1 MAKVTLSKEQ
11 VKRLNALN
19 ISTKSDDAARKGIID
34 LLAQNDV
41 DGMDDEDMDT
51 LLDLAESLIPDGG
64 TTAAAEAPAE
74 AESSEDAEATELAQ
88 EAEEEAE
95 EETAEEAEEG
105 GDAFGDMDRNEL
117 KKYIKENG
125 LEVKVF
131 KSDSD
136 DDIRAKIR
144 AAVAEAPAPAEEEAP
159 APAPKAKKAAEK
171 KAPAK
176 KAEKA
181 EKKPTA
187 KRGVKLDP
195 QNNEEDMKTL
205 KAALTDLFPEDEFRY
220 DAVKSAGVTVK
231 HKGQNSNRA
240 LVLIENCSLQ
250 ADGSIK
256 CNLYFL
262 TLAKNLEVLDN
273 AEIAYEKCWSG
284 APFIK
289 GTTLTEAVEAIATVK
304 EHLTAQVKKID
315 KRLGENR
322 AKMEEGFAK
331 KSAAAKKAEGAENAP
346 AAKKAPAAPAKK
358 TVKKK

>member
-1 MAKVTLSKEQ
+1 MAKVTLTKEQ

-51 LLDLAESLIPDGG
+51 LLDLAESLIPEG
-64 TTAAAEAPAE
+64 APAGE
-74 AESSEDAEATELAQ
+74 SAETAESEETADAEALAQ
-88 EAEEEAE
+88 EAEAETEEE
-95 EETAEEAEEG
+95 SGEEENEETA
-105 GDAFGDMDRNEL
+105 GDEFDGMDRNAL

-144 AAVAEAPAPAEEEAP
+144 AAAAPAAEEAPEAEEEKPVA
-159 APAPKAKKAAEK
+159 K

-176 KAEKA
+176 KAEKPAKKAEKAEKA

-195 QNNEEDMKTL
+195 QNNEEDMNTL
-205 KAALTDLFPEDEFRY
+205 KAALTDLFPEDEFKY
-220 DAVKSAGVTVK
+220 DAVKSAGVTIK

-250 ADGSIK
+250 ADSSIK

-273 AEIAYEKCWSG
+273 ADIAYEKCWSG

-289 GTTLTEAVEAIATVK
+289 GTTLAEAVEAISAVK

-322 AKMEEGFAK
+322 AKMEEGLAK
-331 KSAAAKKAEGAENAP
+331 NSAAKDAPAKKAE
-346 AAKKAPAAPAKK
+346 KPAKK
-358 TVKKK
+358 TTKK

>member
-1 MAKVTLSKEQ
+1 MAKSNLTKEQ
-11 VKRLNALN
+11 VKRLTALN
-19 ISTKSDDAARKGIID
+19 ISTKSDDAARKGIIE
-34 LLAQNDV
+34 LLAKNDV

-51 LLDLAESLIPDGG
+51 LLDLAESLIPD
-64 TTAAAEAPAE
+64 AAPAADAAE
-74 AESSEDAEATELAQ
+74 SDDAEAQELAQ
-88 EAEEEAE
+88 EAEAE
-95 EETAEEAEEG
+95 ESAEDAEDADAEDAEEG
-105 GDAFGDMDRNEL
+105 SDEFDDMDRNGL

-144 AAVAEAPAPAEEEAP
+144 AAISAPAAEEEKPAAP
-159 APAPKAKKAAEK
+159 AKKEK

-176 KAEKA
+176 KATEKA

-195 QNNEEDMKTL
+195 QNNEDDMKTL
-205 KAALTDLFPEDEFRY
+205 KDALTELFPEDEFRY
-220 DAVKSAGVTVK
+220 DAVKSAGVTIK

-250 ADGSIK
+250 ADNSIK

-273 AEIAYEKCWSG
+273 ADIAYEKCWSG

-289 GTTLTEAVEAIATVK
+289 GTTLAEAVETIGAVK

-322 AKMEEGFAK
+322 AKMEEGLAK
-331 KSAAAKKAEGAENAP
+331 KSAAKKDADENAP
-346 AAKKAPAAPAKK
+346 AEKPAAKAPAKK

>member
-1 MAKVTLSKEQ
+1 MAKVTLTKEQ
-11 VKRLNALN
+11 VNRLNALN
-19 ISTKSDDAARKGIID
+19 ISTKSDDAARKGIIE
-34 LLAQNDV
+34 LLAKNDV

-51 LLDLAESLIPDGG
+51 LLDLAESLMPEG
-64 TTAAAEAPAE
+64 TAAPAD
-74 AESSEDAEATELAQ
+74 ATDGDSGSEDTDAADLAQ
-88 EAEEEAE
+88 EAEEEAAD
-95 EETAEEAEEG
+95 AEEAEEAEEAETAEDDEFDG
-105 GDAFGDMDRNEL
+105 MDRNGL

-136 DDIRAKIR
+136 DDIRVKIR
-144 AAVAEAPAPAEEEAP
+144 AALAAPAAEEEKPAAP
-159 APAPKAKKAAEK
+159 AKKETK
-171 KAPAK
+171 KTAPAK
-176 KAEKA
+176 KATEKA

-195 QNNEEDMKTL
+195 QNNDEDLNTL
-205 KAALTDLFPEDEFRY
+205 KSALVELFPEDEFRY
-220 DAVKSAGVTVK
+220 DAVKSAGVTIK

-250 ADGSIK
+250 ADDSIK

-273 AEIAYEKCWSG
+273 AEIGYEKCWSG

-289 GTTLTEAVEAIATVK
+289 GITLTDAVETISAVK
-304 EHLTAQVKKID
+304 DHLTAQVKKID

-322 AKMEEGFAK
+322 AKMEEGLAK
-331 KSAAAKKAEGAENAP
+331 KSASKKATE
-346 AAKKAPAAPAKK
+346 
-358 TVKKK
+358 

>member
-1 MAKVTLSKEQ
+1 MAKVTLTKEQ

-51 LLDLAESLIPDGG
+51 LLDLAESLIPEGAPAG
-64 TTAAAEAPAE
+64 EAAET
-74 AESSEDAEATELAQ
+74 AESEETADAEALAQ
-88 EAEEEAE
+88 EAEAETE
-95 EETAEEAEEG
+95 EESEKEENEETD
-105 GDAFGDMDRNEL
+105 GDEFDGMDRNAL

-131 KSDSD
+131 KNDSD

-144 AAVAEAPAPAEEEAP
+144 AAVAPAAEEAPEAEEEKP
-159 APAPKAKKAAEK
+159 AAKKAPAKKAEK
-171 KAPAK
+171 PAK

-181 EKKPTA
+181 EKKPTE
-187 KRGVKLDP
+187 KRGAKLDP
-195 QNNEEDMKTL
+195 QNNEEDMNTL
-205 KAALTDLFPEDEFRY
+205 KSALIDLFPEDEFKY
-220 DAVKSAGVTVK
+220 DAVKSAGVTIK

-250 ADGSIK
+250 TDGSIK

-273 AEIAYEKCWSG
+273 ADIAYEKCWSG

-289 GTTLTEAVEAIATVK
+289 GTTLAEAVEAIGAVK

-322 AKMEEGFAK
+322 AKMEEGLAK
-331 KSAAAKKAEGAENAP
+331 KSAAK
-346 AAKKAPAAPAKK
+346 AAPAKK
-358 TVKKK
+358 AEKPAKKTTKK

>member
-1 MAKVTLSKEQ
+1 MAKSNLSKEQ

-19 ISTKSDDAARKGIID
+19 ISTKSDDAARKGIIE
-34 LLAQNDV
+34 LLAKNDV

-51 LLDLAESLIPDGG
+51 LLDLAESLIPDG
-64 TTAAAEAPAE
+64 AAAAPAD
-74 AESSEDAEATELAQ
+74 ATDDADDAEAKELAQ
-88 EAEEEAE
+88 EAEAEESADDAEEAEAE
-95 EETAEEAEEG
+95 EESEG
-105 GDAFGDMDRNEL
+105 DEFDGMDRNGL

-144 AAVAEAPAPAEEEAP
+144 AAVAAPAAEEEKPAAP
-159 APAPKAKKAAEK
+159 AKKEK

-176 KAEKA
+176 KAAEKA

-195 QNNEEDMKTL
+195 QNNEDDMKTL
-205 KAALTDLFPEDEFRY
+205 KDALTKLFPEDEFRY
-220 DAVKSAGVTVK
+220 DAVKSAGVTIK

-273 AEIAYEKCWSG
+273 ADIAYEKCWSG

-289 GTTLTEAVEAIATVK
+289 GTTLAEAVETIDAVK

-322 AKMEEGFAK
+322 AKMEEGLAK
-331 KSAAAKKAEGAENAP
+331 KSAAKKDADENAP
-346 AAKKAPAAPAKK
+346 AEKPAAKAPAKK

>member
-1 MAKVTLSKEQ
+1 MAKSNLTKEQ
-11 VKRLNALN
+11 VNRLNALN
-19 ISTKSDDAARKGIID
+19 ISTKSDDAARKGIIE

-51 LLDLAESLIPDGG
+51 LLDLAESLIPDG
-64 TTAAAEAPAE
+64 AAAAPAD
-74 AESSEDAEATELAQ
+74 ATADADDAEAKELAQ
-88 EAEEEAE
+88 EAEAE
-95 EETAEEAEEG
+95 ESADDAEEAESEEESEG
-105 GDAFGDMDRNEL
+105 DEFDGMDRNGL

-144 AAVAEAPAPAEEEAP
+144 AAVAAPAAEEEKP
-159 APAPKAKKAAEK
+159 AVPAKKEK
-171 KAPAK
+171 KAPVAK
-176 KAEKA
+176 KAAEKA

-195 QNNEEDMKTL
+195 QNNEDDMKTL
-205 KAALTDLFPEDEFRY
+205 KDALTKLFPEDEFRY
-220 DAVKSAGVTVK
+220 DAVKSAGVTIK

-273 AEIAYEKCWSG
+273 ADIAYEKCWSG

-289 GTTLTEAVEAIATVK
+289 GTTLAEAVETIDAVK

-322 AKMEEGFAK
+322 AKMEEGLAK
-331 KSAAAKKAEGAENAP
+331 KSAAKKDADENAP
-346 AAKKAPAAPAKK
+346 AEKPAAKAPAKK

>member
-1 MAKVTLSKEQ
+1 MAKSNLTKEQ

-19 ISTKSDDAARKGIID
+19 ISTKSDDAARKGIIE

-51 LLDLAESLIPDGG
+51 LLDLAESLIPDG
-64 TTAAAEAPAE
+64 AAAAPAD
-74 AESSEDAEATELAQ
+74 ATADADDAEAKELAQ
-88 EAEEEAE
+88 EAEAE
-95 EETAEEAEEG
+95 ESADDAEEAESEEESEG
-105 GDAFGDMDRNEL
+105 DEFDGMDRNGL

-144 AAVAEAPAPAEEEAP
+144 AAVAAPAAEEEKPAAP
-159 APAPKAKKAAEK
+159 AKKEK
-171 KAPAK
+171 KAPVAK
-176 KAEKA
+176 KAAEKA

-195 QNNEEDMKTL
+195 QNNEDDMKTL
-205 KAALTDLFPEDEFRY
+205 KDALTKLFPEDEFRY
-220 DAVKSAGVTVK
+220 DAVKSAGVTIK

-273 AEIAYEKCWSG
+273 ADIAYEKCWSG

-289 GTTLTEAVEAIATVK
+289 GTTLAEAVETIDAVK

-322 AKMEEGFAK
+322 AKMEEGLAK
-331 KSAAAKKAEGAENAP
+331 KSAAKKDADENAP
-346 AAKKAPAAPAKK
+346 AEKPAAKAPAKK

>member
-1 MAKVTLSKEQ
+1 MAKVTLTKEQ

-51 LLDLAESLIPDGG
+51 LLDLAESLIPEGAPAG
-64 TTAAAEAPAE
+64 EAAET
-74 AESSEDAEATELAQ
+74 AESEETADAEALAQ
-88 EAEEEAE
+88 EAEAETEEE
-95 EETAEEAEEG
+95 SEEEESEETADDEF
-105 GDAFGDMDRNEL
+105 DDMDRNAL

-144 AAVAEAPAPAEEEAP
+144 AAAAPTAEEAPEAEEEKP
-159 APAPKAKKAAEK
+159 VAKKAPAKKAEK
-171 KAPAK
+171 PAK

-195 QNNEEDMKTL
+195 QNNEEDMNTL
-205 KAALTDLFPEDEFRY
+205 KAALTDLFPEDEFKY
-220 DAVKSAGVTVK
+220 DAVKSAGVTIK

-273 AEIAYEKCWSG
+273 ADIAYEKCWSG

-289 GTTLTEAVEAIATVK
+289 GTTLAEAVEAIGAVK
-304 EHLTAQVKKID
+304 EHLTTQVKKID

-322 AKMEEGFAK
+322 AKMEEGLAK
-331 KSAAAKKAEGAENAP
+331 KSAAKAAPAEKKAE
-346 AAKKAPAAPAKK
+346 KPAKK
-358 TVKKK
+358 TTKK

>member
-1 MAKVTLSKEQ
+1 MAKVTLTKEQ

-51 LLDLAESLIPDGG
+51 LLDLAESLIPEGASAG
-64 TTAAAEAPAE
+64 EGAEN
-74 AESSEDAEATELAQ
+74 AESEETADAEALAQ
-88 EAEEEAE
+88 EAEAETE
-95 EETAEEAEEG
+95 EESEEEENEETT
-105 GDAFGDMDRNEL
+105 GDEFDGMDRNAL

-144 AAVAEAPAPAEEEAP
+144 AAAAPAVEEAP
-159 APAPKAKKAAEK
+159 EVEDEKPAAK
-171 KAPAK
+171 KAPAKKAEKPGK

-195 QNNEEDMKTL
+195 QNNEEDMNTL
-205 KAALTDLFPEDEFRY
+205 KAALTDLFSEDEFKY
-220 DAVKSAGVTVK
+220 DAVKSAGVTIK

-273 AEIAYEKCWSG
+273 ADIAYEKCWSG

-289 GTTLTEAVEAIATVK
+289 GTTLADAVEAIGAVK

-322 AKMEEGFAK
+322 AKMEEGLAK
-331 KSAAAKKAEGAENAP
+331 KSAA
-346 AAKKAPAAPAKK
+346 KK
-358 TVKKK
+358 TAEKKTEE

>member
-1 MAKVTLSKEQ
+1 MAKVTLTKEQ

-51 LLDLAESLIPDGG
+51 LLDLAESLIPEGAPAG
-64 TTAAAEAPAE
+64 EAAET
-74 AESSEDAEATELAQ
+74 AESEETADAEALAQ
-88 EAEEEAE
+88 EADAEAE
-95 EETAEEAEEG
+95 EESEEEENEETD
-105 GDAFGDMDRNEL
+105 GDEFDGMDRNAL

-136 DDIRAKIR
+136 DDTRAKIR
-144 AAVAEAPAPAEEEAP
+144 AAAAPAAEEAPEAEEEKP
-159 APAPKAKKAAEK
+159 AAK

-176 KAEKA
+176 KAEKPAKKADKA

-195 QNNEEDMKTL
+195 QNNEEDMNTL
-205 KAALTDLFPEDEFRY
+205 KAALTDLFPDDEFKY
-220 DAVKSAGVTVK
+220 DAVKSAGVTIK

-273 AEIAYEKCWSG
+273 ADIAYEKCWSG

-289 GTTLTEAVEAIATVK
+289 GTTLAEAVEAIGAVK

-322 AKMEEGFAK
+322 AKMEEGLAK
-331 KSAAAKKAEGAENAP
+331 KSAAKAAPAEKKAE
-346 AAKKAPAAPAKK
+346 KPAKK
-358 TVKKK
+358 TTKK

>member
-1 MAKVTLSKEQ
+1 VVECESIKTAGDEF
-11 VKRLNALN
+11 
-19 ISTKSDDAARKGIID
+19 
-34 LLAQNDV
+34 
-41 DGMDDEDMDT
+41 DGMD
-51 LLDLAESLIPDGG
+51 
-64 TTAAAEAPAE
+64 
-74 AESSEDAEATELAQ
+74 
-88 EAEEEAE
+88 
-95 EETAEEAEEG
+95 
-105 GDAFGDMDRNEL
+105 RNAL

-144 AAVAEAPAPAEEEAP
+144 AAAAPAAEEAPEAEEEKP
-159 APAPKAKKAAEK
+159 AAKKAPAKKAEK
-171 KAPAK
+171 PAK

-195 QNNEEDMKTL
+195 QNNEEDMNTL
-205 KAALTDLFPEDEFRY
+205 KAALTDLFPEDEFKY
-220 DAVKSAGVTVK
+220 DAVKSAGVTIK

-273 AEIAYEKCWSG
+273 ADIAYEKCWSG

-289 GTTLTEAVEAIATVK
+289 GTTLAEAVEAIGAVK

-322 AKMEEGFAK
+322 AKMEEGLAK
-331 KSAAAKKAEGAENAP
+331 KSAAKAAPAEKKAE
-346 AAKKAPAAPAKK
+346 KPAKK
-358 TVKKK
+358 TTKK

>member
-1 MAKVTLSKEQ
+1 MAKVTLTKEQ

-19 ISTKSDDAARKGIID
+19 ISAKSDDAARKGIID

-51 LLDLAESLIPDGG
+51 LLDLAESLIPEGG
-64 TTAAAEAPAE
+64 SAAAEQPETADDSNE
-74 AESSEDAEATELAQ
+74 ES
-88 EAEEEAE
+88 EAEELAHEAE
-95 EETAEEAEEG
+95 EETEEETETAEES
-105 GDAFGDMDRNEL
+105 GDEFDGMDRNAL

-144 AAVAEAPAPAEEEAP
+144 AAVDTAETAEEAPAAEEEAP
-159 APAPKAKKAAEK
+159 KAKKAEK

-195 QNNEEDMKTL
+195 QNNEEDMKTM
-205 KAALTDLFPEDEFRY
+205 KDALTELFPEDEFRY
-220 DAVKSAGVTVK
+220 DAVKSAGVTIK

-273 AEIAYEKCWSG
+273 ADISYEKCWSG

-289 GTTLTEAVEAIATVK
+289 GTTLAEAVEAISAVK

-322 AKMEEGFAK
+322 AKMEEGFSK
-331 KSAAAKKAEGAENAP
+331 KSAAAKKEGAENAP

>member
-1 MAKVTLSKEQ
+1 MAKKVTLTKEQ

-19 ISTKSDDAARKGIID
+19 ISAKSDDDARKGIID

-51 LLDLAESLIPDGG
+51 LLDLAESLIPEGAPAG
-64 TTAAAEAPAE
+64 EAAET
-74 AESSEDAEATELAQ
+74 AESEETDDAEALAQ
-88 EAEEEAE
+88 EAEAE
-95 EETAEEAEEG
+95 EEENKETA
-105 GDAFGDMDRNEL
+105 GDEFDGMDRNAL

-144 AAVAEAPAPAEEEAP
+144 AAVAEDLAEEEAP
-159 APAPKAKKAAEK
+159 EVEEEKPAAKKAEK
-171 KAPAK
+171 PAK
-176 KAEKA
+176 KVEKA

-195 QNNEEDMKTL
+195 QNNEEDMNTL
-205 KAALTDLFPEDEFRY
+205 KAALTDLFPEDEFKY
-220 DAVKSAGVTVK
+220 DAVKSAGVTIK
-231 HKGQNSNRA
+231 YRGNNSNRA

-273 AEIAYEKCWSG
+273 ADIAYEKCWSG

-289 GTTLTEAVEAIATVK
+289 GATLAEAVEAIGAVK

-322 AKMEEGFAK
+322 AKMEEGLAK
-331 KSAAAKKAEGAENAP
+331 KSSAKAAP
-346 AAKKAPAAPAKK
+346 ASKKVEKPAKK
-358 TVKKK
+358 TTKK

>member
-1 MAKVTLSKEQ
+1 MAKVTLTKEQ
-11 VKRLNALN
+11 VSRLNALN
-19 ISTKSDDAARKGIID
+19 ISTKSDDVARKGVID

-51 LLDLAESLIPDGG
+51 LLDLAESLIPDAG
-64 TTAAAEAPAE
+64 AAAPAGDDANDDATAE
-74 AESSEDAEATELAQ
+74 AEELAH
-88 EAEEEAE
+88 EVEEEEAGAEEEAE
-95 EETAEEAEEG
+95 EES
-105 GDAFGDMDRNEL
+105 GDEFDALDRNEL
-117 KKYIKENG
+117 KKYIKDNG
-125 LEVKVF
+125 LEVKVY

-144 AAVAEAPAPAEEEAP
+144 AAVAPVETTEEAP
-159 APAPKAKKAAEK
+159 AAEEAPKVKKAEK

-181 EKKPTA
+181 EKAENKAPTS

-195 QNNEEDMKTL
+195 QNNEEDLNTL
-205 KAALTDLFPEDEFRY
+205 KAAFANLFPESEY
-220 DAVKSAGVTVK
+220 LYAPVKSAGVTIK

-240 LVLIENCSLQ
+240 LVAVENCSLQ

-273 AEIAYEKCWSG
+273 ADIAYEKCWSG

-289 GTTLTEAVEAIATVK
+289 GTTIAEAVEYIDAVK

-322 AKMEEGFAK
+322 AKMEESLAK
-331 KSAAAKKAEGAENAP
+331 KSAGTKKEGADNVP

>member
-1 MAKVTLSKEQ
+1 MAKVTLTKEQ

-51 LLDLAESLIPDGG
+51 LLDLAESLILEGG
-64 TTAAAEAPAE
+64 GASADEAAET
-74 AESSEDAEATELAQ
+74 AESEEADDAEALAQ
-88 EAEEEAE
+88 EAEAEAE
-95 EETAEEAEEG
+95 EESEDEDEEEEG
-105 GDAFGDMDRNEL
+105 SSEEGDEFDDMDRNAL

-144 AAVAEAPAPAEEEAP
+144 AADAAAEEAP
-159 APAPKAKKAAEK
+159 EVEEEKPAAKKAPAK
-171 KAPAK
+171 KTADKPAK

-195 QNNEEDMKTL
+195 QNNKEDMDTL
-205 KAALTDLFPEDEFRY
+205 KAALTDLFPEDEFKY
-220 DAVKSAGVTVK
+220 DAVKSAGVTIK

-273 AEIAYEKCWSG
+273 ADIAYEKCWSG

-289 GTTLTEAVEAIATVK
+289 GTTLAEAVEAIGAVK

-322 AKMEEGFAK
+322 AKMEEGLAK
-331 KSAAAKKAEGAENAP
+331 KSAAKTAPEKKP
-346 AAKKAPAAPAKK
+346 AAKKVTKK
-358 TVKKK
+358 

>member
-1 MAKVTLSKEQ
+1 M
-11 VKRLNALN
+11 
-19 ISTKSDDAARKGIID
+19 
-34 LLAQNDV
+34 
-41 DGMDDEDMDT
+41 
-51 LLDLAESLIPDGG
+51 
-64 TTAAAEAPAE
+64 
-74 AESSEDAEATELAQ
+74 
-88 EAEEEAE
+88 
-95 EETAEEAEEG
+95 
-105 GDAFGDMDRNEL
+105 
-117 KKYIKENG
+117 
-125 LEVKVF
+125 KVF

-144 AAVAEAPAPAEEEAP
+144 AAIAEPAAEEKAEKA
-159 APAPKAKKAAEK
+159 APKKAEK

-181 EKKPTA
+181 EKAEKKAPTP

-195 QNNEEDMKTL
+195 QNNEEDLNTL
-205 KAALTDLFPEDEFRY
+205 KAAFADLFPEDEY
-220 DAVKSAGVTVK
+220 LYAPVKSAGVTIK

-240 LVLIENCSLQ
+240 LVAVENCSLQ

-262 TLAKNLEVLDN
+262 TLAKNLDVLDN
-273 AEIAYEKCWSG
+273 ADIAYEKCWSG

-289 GTTLTEAVEAIATVK
+289 GTTIAEAVEYIDTVK

-322 AKMEEGFAK
+322 AKMEESLAK
-331 KSAAAKKAEGAENAP
+331 KSAAAAAPEKKAPAKKAEKA
-346 AAKKAPAAPAKK
+346 APAAPAKK

>member
-1 MAKVTLSKEQ
+1 MAKVTLTKEQ

-19 ISTKSDDAARKGIID
+19 VSTKSDDAARKGIID

-51 LLDLAESLIPDGG
+51 LLDLAESLIPDAG
-64 TTAAAEAPAE
+64 AAAPA
-74 AESSEDAEATELAQ
+74 ADDADAKELAQ
-88 EAEEEAE
+88 EAEEEAGEAEEETEEE
-95 EETAEEAEEG
+95 EETAE
-105 GDAFGDMDRNEL
+105 GDEFDDMDRTAL

-131 KSDSD
+131 KGDSD

-144 AAVAEAPAPAEEEAP
+144 AALTAPAAEEEKEPEAPATKAAP
-159 APAPKAKKAAEK
+159 AKKATAK
-171 KAPAK
+171 PAAK

-181 EKKPTA
+181 PTA

-195 QNNEEDMKTL
+195 QNNPDDL
-205 KAALTDLFPEDEFRY
+205 KVLVDAMSGIFPEDEFKY
-220 DAVKSAGVTVK
+220 DAVKSAGVTIK

-240 LVLIENCSLQ
+240 LVLIENCSRQ

-262 TLAKNLEVLDN
+262 TLTKNLEVLDN
-273 AEIAYEKCWSG
+273 ADIAYEKCWSG

-289 GTTLTEAVEAIATVK
+289 GTTLAESVEMVSAVK
-304 EHLTAQVKKID
+304 DSLTAQVKKID

-322 AKMEEGFAK
+322 AKMEEGLAK
-331 KSAAAKKAEGAENAP
+331 KGAAKAKAEAKEETEAPAKPAAKAAAK
-346 AAKKAPAAPAKK
+346 PAKK
-358 TVKKK
+358 TVKK